1 MTTDMPMFLGSSD
14 FRVEAAGGKAATL
27 HELVACGFD
36 VPPGFVIPA
45 DTVLEQVQDAELA
58 QWVDALGGFPVAVRS
73 SGVFEDLDDAS
84 FAGQYESYLDVADT
98 ACLRTRITDCRNSV
112 DSERV
117 RAYLSDR
124 GLDPRRAAVA
134 VLVQSLVDA
143 RTAGVGFT
151 IDPIS
156 GIEEHGLIE
165 CCRGLGEPLVSGRV
179 TPTRLTIR
187 LDDGSV
193 VERTD
198 GSEAVELGLTEAAE
212 LARLM
217 LRVQAFRH
225 RPQDIEW
232 AIDTAGKLW
241 LLQSRAITTII
252 WRTDIEQFSDADLR
266 DGGVSARVCTPL
278 MFSLYNNA
286 FQPSMQRFW
295 GSLKLL
301 EVSEVRNW
309 MAMYY
314 GRPYWNVSGVKQ
326 CYRKI
331 PGYNERVFDDGL
343 GVMANYGDTGPRHTP
358 INPSTIARALPTA
371 LALERTV
378 RKQLGEVERFAAA
391 WPAKYR
397 AWRNRAAQL
406 AQTDDHD
413 FMIDL
418 VDCLL
423 TFHANTERT
432 YFATIY
438 HNSSVQSDFTTLLDK
453 IDSATHGN
461 TSVVHLI
468 GGLAEV
474 SHMAMQDGIVN
485 LHRVAVRDGIAGDD
499 WQDALADFLDEHG
512 FHADA
517 ELDLTCPR
525 WSEEPDRVRTMVESM
540 LANDNPPADPAAS
553 LANQRKRFET
563 ELASVRQRVRSNPL
577 TRLRF
582 ERPLD
587 KHVSRARSYLVARER
602 MREFSSQAYAI
613 VRAYVVEA
621 GLRLARDGRLSD
633 PRDVFMLSIHELAD
647 LAQSRHGSGTLTR
660 SIAFRRAMYEGYRDV
675 TPPHELG
682 GDTVAAPPV
691 SGGLA
696 GLGCSPGVAE
706 GTARVIASLS
716 DIGELR
722 AGDILVTRFTDP
734 GWTPALGLIAG
745 VVTEVG
751 GMLSHAAVIGREYGI
766 PAVLNVTGATEA
778 IQSGQ
783 RIRVNGST
791 GEISRL
797 EIQSPVPIAI
807 AQCSATRPM

>member
-1 MTTDMPMFLGSSD
+1 MTADTPMFLGAGD
-14 FRVEAAGGKAATL
+14 FDAERAGGKAATL
-27 HELVACGFD
+27 HELAACGFD
-36 VPPGFVIPA
+36 VPAGFVIPA
-45 DTVLEQVQDAELA
+45 DAPLEQIDDADLA
-58 QWVDALGGFPVAVRS
+58 RWVDALGGFPVAVRS

-84 FAGQYESYLDVADT
+84 FAGQYESYLDVTDSAQ
-98 ACLRTRITDCRNSV
+98 LRARITDCRDSV

-117 RAYLSDR
+117 HAYLSDR
-124 GLDPRRAAVA
+124 GLDPRQATVA
-134 VLVQSLVDA
+134 VLVQRLVDA
-143 RTAGVGFT
+143 RTAGVGFS
-151 IDPIS
+151 IDPVS

-165 CCRGLGEPLVSGRV
+165 CCRGLGEALVSGRV
-179 TPTRLTIR
+179 TPTRLTVR

-193 VERTD
+193 VQRVD
-198 GSEAVELGLTEAAE
+198 GPEAAE
-212 LARLM
+212 LSVTEAAAIARLM

-232 AIDTAGKLW
+232 AIDTAGSLW
-241 LLQSRAITTII
+241 LLQSRAITTIV
-252 WRTDIEQFSDADLR
+252 WRNDIEQFSDADLR

-278 MFSLYNNA
+278 MFSLYDNA

-301 EVSEVRNW
+301 DAGEVRDW
-309 MAMYY
+309 MAIYY
-314 GRPYWNVSGVKQ
+314 GRPYWNVSAVKQ

-343 GVMANYGDTGPRHTP
+343 GVHADYGDTGPHRTP
-358 INPSTIARALPTA
+358 VNPSTIARALPAA
-371 LALERTV
+371 LALHKTV
-378 RKQLGEVERFAAA
+378 HRQLGEVETFAAA

-397 AWRNRAAQL
+397 AWRDRAARL
-406 AQTDDHD
+406 AQTGDHE
-413 FMIDL
+413 FVTDL

-453 IDSATHGN
+453 IDGATHG
-461 TSVVHLI
+461 TTAVVDLI

-474 SHMAMQDGIVN
+474 SHMAMQDGIVT
-485 LHRVAVRDGIAGDD
+485 LYRAALVDGFAGNT
-499 WQDALADFLDEHG
+499 WHDALTAFLDVHG

-525 WSEEPDRVRTMVESM
+525 WSEEPERVRAMVESM
-540 LANDNPPADPAAS
+540 LDNGNPPADPAAS
-553 LANQRKRFET
+553 LAKQRKRFET
-563 ELASVRQRVRSNPL
+563 ELSSVRRRVRSNPL

-582 ERPLD
+582 ERALD
-587 KHVSRARSYLVARER
+587 KHVDRARNYLVARER

-621 GLRLARDGRLSD
+621 GLRLARDGRLAD

-647 LAQSRHGSGTLTR
+647 LAQRRSGAGSLARDITV
-660 SIAFRRAMYEGYRDV
+660 RRAMYEGYRDL

-682 GDTVAAPPV
+682 GSTVLVPPA
-691 SGGLA
+691 SGGFA

-706 GTARVIASLS
+706 GPARVIASLS
-716 DIGELR
+716 DIGEIR
-722 AGDILVTRFTDP
+722 TGDILVTRFTDP
-734 GWTPALGLIAG
+734 GWTPVLGLITG

-766 PAVLNVTGATEA
+766 PAVLNVTGATES
-778 IQSGQ
+778 IRSGQ

-791 GEISRL
+791 GEIICLDTQDPVS
-797 EIQSPVPIAI
+797 SPTP
-807 AQCSATRPM
+807 

>member
-1 MTTDMPMFLGSSD
+1 MPLGSSD
-14 FRVEAAGGKAATL
+14 FRVELAGAKAATL
-27 HELVACGFD
+27 HELAVCGFD

-45 DTVLEQVQDAELA
+45 DTVLEQVEDTDLA
-58 QWVDALGGFPVAVRS
+58 RWVDALGGFPVAVRS

-84 FAGQYESYLDVADT
+84 FAGQYESYLDVTDI
-98 ACLRTRITDCRNSV
+98 ACLRARIIDCRNSIA
-112 DSERV
+112 SERV

-124 GLDPRRAAVA
+124 ALDPQQAAVA
-134 VLVQSLVDA
+134 VLVQSLVNA

-165 CCRGLGEPLVSGRV
+165 CCRGLGEALVSGRV

-187 LDDGSV
+187 LDNGTV
-193 VERTD
+193 VERVE
-198 GSEAVELGLTEAAE
+198 GSEAAEISLSEAAE
-212 LARLM
+212 IARLM

-278 MFSLYNNA
+278 MFSLYDNA
-286 FQPSMQRFW
+286 FQSSMQRFW

-301 EVSEVRNW
+301 EASEVRDW
-309 MAMYY
+309 MGMYY
-314 GRPYWNVSGVKQ
+314 GRPYWNVSAVKQ

-331 PGYNERVFDDGL
+331 PGYNERAFDDGL
-343 GVMANYGDTGPRHTP
+343 GVMADYGDTGPCHTP

-371 LALERTV
+371 LALEKTV
-378 RKQLGEVERFAAA
+378 RRQLSVVEQFSAT
-391 WPAKYR
+391 WPAKYQ
-397 AWRNRAAQL
+397 AWRNRAARL
-406 AQTDDHD
+406 GQTDNHD
-413 FMIDL
+413 FVIDL

-438 HNSSVQSDFTTLLDK
+438 HNSSVQSDFTTLLEK

-461 TSVVHLI
+461 TAVVHLI
-468 GGLAEV
+468 GGLAGV
-474 SHMAMQDGIVN
+474 SHMAMQDSIVN
-485 LHRVAVRDGIAGDD
+485 LHGTAERDGFAS
-499 WQDALADFLDEHG
+499 DAWKDSLAEFLDEHG

-525 WSEEPDRVRTMVESM
+525 WSEEPDRVRTMIESM
-540 LANDNPPADPAAS
+540 LANENPPADPAAS
-553 LANQRKRFET
+553 LVNQRKRFEM
-563 ELASVRQRVRSNPL
+563 ELAMVRQRVRSNPL

-582 ERPLD
+582 ERALD
-587 KHVSRARSYLVARER
+587 KHVDRARDYLVARER

-621 GLRLARDGRLSD
+621 GLRLTRDGRLSD
-633 PRDVFMLSIHELAD
+633 PRDVFMLSVHELAD

-660 SIAFRRAMYEGYRDV
+660 TIAFRRAMYEGYRDV

-682 GDTVAAPPV
+682 GDTIPAPPV

-696 GLGCSPGVAE
+696 GLGCSPGIAE

-722 AGDILVTRFTDP
+722 TGDILVTRFTDP

-797 EIQSPVPIAI
+797 ENQNPVPIAI
-807 AQCSATRPM
+807 AQCSATRSM